1 MHSHTLYKTASP
13 QTSNSNNLFLS
24 ANHDFRHL
32 LLVPFFSLF
41 SIQLTTLPFL
51 FFSGIPLRFVPSF
64 LTTEDQM
71 SAVSDSVLSSSPCST
86 NHLFPLSPES
96 FTPMFTLKYSQC
108 LHIRKKRNR
117 DQEPTIIHR
126 PLQHGP
132 SVSFKTH
139 LLAGTPVCRPG
150 SSASTTGFLIC
161 IAMAHT
167 MSTFHTN
174 VLS

>member
-86 NHLFPLSPES
+86 NHLFPLSPHVH
-96 FTPMFTLKYSQC
+96 TKIYSVSPYKEKAKQ
-108 LHIRKKRNR
+108 RPKSY
-117 DQEPTIIHR
+117 IILCNMAPIFQNPPSSWLLLSADR
-126 PLQHGP
+126 VLQHQQL
-132 SVSFKTH
+132 VSSF
-139 LLAGTPVCRPG
+139 V
-150 SSASTTGFLIC
+150 
-161 IAMAHT
+161 
-167 MSTFHTN
+167 
-174 VLS
+174 